1 MIFVITALFG
11 HNEEGGG
18 SQEGDQVDDTGQLPS
33 VFVLPVV
40 VEELGEGDQVG
51 QGEQEAEYLEPGL
64 SAELLVLWRRT
75 HGAGLQFNN
84 PLTGGTY
91 IHVRSILKV

>member
-1 MIFVITALFG
+1 M
-11 HNEEGGG
+11 
-18 SQEGDQVDDTGQLPS
+18 DDPRQLS
-33 VFVLPVV
+33 IDLVLVVV

-84 PLTGGTY
+84 PLTGRTTY
-91 IHVRSILKV
+91 KHTQLGVF